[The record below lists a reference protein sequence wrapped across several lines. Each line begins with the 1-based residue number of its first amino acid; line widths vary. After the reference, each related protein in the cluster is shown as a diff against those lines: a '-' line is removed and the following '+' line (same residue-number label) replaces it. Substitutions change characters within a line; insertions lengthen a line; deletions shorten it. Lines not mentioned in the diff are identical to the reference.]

1 MINLEPISAL
11 GFFSVSPRLEI
22 HQVIVFDY
30 IDTSGEYAKL
40 MEDEENSQQELRM
53 LAANMQSFL
62 DKEEV
67 VINGLRVR
75 PRVVGVDVGFRGS
88 PEDVYIVYLV
98 YFRGKPVKGENYY
111 ENVYEDE
118 IAEYPIAAYW
128 LFPPRSRVKS
138 VEMSGEIS
146 MLGPNIVAV
155 KIEEGEKIHGYERIV
170 FTL

>member
-11 GFFSVSPRLEI
+11 GFFSVSRRLEI
-22 HQVIVFDY
+22 HQVVVFDY

-40 MEDEENSQQELRM
+40 MKDEESAQQELRM

-67 VINGLRVR
+67 VINGLKVR

-88 PEDVYIVYLV
+88 PEDVYIVFLI

-118 IAEYPIAAYW
+118 VAEYPIAAYW

-138 VEMSGEIS
+138 VEMSGEVS
-146 MLGPNIVAV
+146 MLGPNVVAV
-155 KIEEGEKIHGYERIV
+155 RIEEGEKIHGYERII